1 MSKVNVY
8 VGDDGTLHFVNGSGA
23 DTVIPFSNTSIPE
36 LIASSIASH
45 TARTF
50 DVSSRPLHL
59 KYTTD
64 NFYLVAKGLGYGRS
78 SELNNVLDKSYNPD
92 TGILSV
98 TKAVNHYSATD
109 GFWIIYDVY
118 LIDSVLWEQIS
129 GYYLGN

>member
-1 MSKVNVY
+1 MTFDQDEDGNWGY
-8 VGDDGTLHFVNGSGA
+8 RVGGA
-23 DTVIPFSNTSIPE
+23 DTVIPFKNISSVPE
-36 LIASSIASH
+36 LIASSIESH

-50 DVSSRPLHL
+50 DVSSRPLHS

-78 SELNNVLDKSYNPD
+78 SELNNILDKSYDHD

-109 GFWIIYDVY
+109 GFWLIYDVY
-118 LIDSVLWEQIS
+118 LIDSVL
-129 GYYLGN
+129 